1 MTEHS
6 EELDSAADPEAEPD
20 SAEITAP
27 ADLSE
32 NAHQI
37 VTALLGHQQDLV
49 VELRSVYDR
58 LEHVREVDYV
68 QLESRVAE
76 AEHLVSGG
84 EDVAARVERLTE
96 RVDDLTAAAND
107 QSAHASRL
115 NQQLSE
121 AREAF
126 SAQLA
131 ERDARIAAQNARIT
145 ELQSALSA
153 TADSADAAHQKLQVL
168 AEETESRLLHRVSER
183 VTPAARQARSTL
195 RNFFRR
201 VRR

>member
-58 LEHVREVDYV
+58 LEQVREVDYV

-131 ERDARIAAQNARIT
+131 ERDARIAAQNARIA

-153 TADSADAAHQKLQVL
+153 AADSADAAHQKLQVL

-201 VRR
+201 LRR